1 MGWFSG
7 APDLRVSP
15 RFQAEVPLVISVVG
29 EQEIAS
35 LRAQADGIS
44 EGGLSL
50 SGVEGM
56 PVGRAVSLE
65 IYLPIATQPIW
76 IEAVVRH
83 DAGHYGV
90 QFQSLSDAQKKL
102 IKRYCS
108 LQPREKRHA

>member
-1 MGWFSG
+1 MAWFSG

-50 SGVEGM
+50 RGVTGM
-56 PVGRAVSLE
+56 RVGQAVSLQMH
-65 IYLPIATQPIW
+65 LPIATQPIW
-76 IEAVVRH
+76 VEATVRH
-83 DAGHYGV
+83 DAGHYGL
-90 QFQSLSDAQKKL
+90 QFRSLSDAQKKL

-108 LQPREKRHA
+108 FQPREKRRS